1 MTTATRYDASNN
13 LPPSVLEA
21 ERDYHDC
28 LARFGHA
35 SGEAHA
41 AEVHWRRL
49 RSDASRSLGT
59 AS

>member
-1 MTTATRYDASNN
+1 MTTATRYDASSN

-35 SGEAHA
+35 SAEAHA
-41 AEVHWRRL
+41 AEVYWRRL
-49 RSDASRSLGT
+49 RSVARRPIGT
-59 AS
+59 PS